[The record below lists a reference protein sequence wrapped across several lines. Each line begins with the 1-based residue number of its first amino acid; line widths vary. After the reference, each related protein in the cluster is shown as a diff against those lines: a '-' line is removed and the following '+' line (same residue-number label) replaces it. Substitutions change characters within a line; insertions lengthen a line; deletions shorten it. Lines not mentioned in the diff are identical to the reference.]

1 MSSLDDVLSSRMNI
15 INERWYREKILKL
28 CAMISK

>member
-1 MSSLDDVLSSRMNI
+1 MSSLDDVLSSTMNI
-15 INERWYREKILKL
+15 INERWYRKKILKL